1 MTTIIAHIDIS
12 RPSGRKIVREI
23 EKKRAVTI
31 EYPLPQDT
39 TNSVN
44 DWEEV
49 YEKGLD
55 MLSAHY
61 DVDMRA
67 LKSKL
72 K

>member
-1 MTTIIAHIDIS
+1 MDTVIAHTDTS

-23 EKKRAVTI
+23 ARKKAITI
-31 EYPLPQDT
+31 EHPSSQDT
-39 TNSVN
+39 DNAS
-44 DWEEV
+44 DWETV

-55 MLSAHY
+55 RLSAHY

-67 LKSKL
+67 LKLEL

>member
-1 MTTIIAHIDIS
+1 METVVARIDIS

-23 EKKRAVTI
+23 AKKRAVTI
-31 EYPLPQDT
+31 EYLPSLNTQD
-39 TNSVN
+39 SVS

-61 DVDMRA
+61 GVNMRA
-67 LKSKL
+67 LKSEL